1 MLIIAYAIVCL
12 LLATVVLSYGQ
23 ADMQQQPSLLQ
34 QELDNFIDCQV
45 TNLTHHRRQKI
56 EHQQQ
61 LATKDAEI
69 AQLKQQLATA
79 TANTKHSSLLKKG
92 EDGETNK
99 KTP

>member
-1 MLIIAYAIVCL
+1 MLITAYAVVCL
-12 LLATVVLSYGQ
+12 LLAIVTLSHGQ
-23 ADMQQQPSLLQ
+23 EQLQQPQQQQPSLLQ

-45 TNLTHHRRQKI
+45 TNLTHNRRQKI

-69 AQLKQQLATA
+69 AQLKQQLA
-79 TANTKHSSLLKKG
+79 LLKKG